1 LVSIARDGSSRLE
14 ERLRSEEEEEAAAEG
29 GRDGM
34 QQIGK
39 LKIA

>member
-1 LVSIARDGSSRLE
+1 LLLGSSRLE
-14 ERLRSEEEEEAAAEG
+14 ERLRSEKEEEEEEAEG

>member
-1 LVSIARDGSSRLE
+1 LE
-14 ERLRSEEEEEAAAEG
+14 ERLRSEKEEEEEEAEG